1 MRPAGP
7 AEKRVRPGFPLT
19 FAYNL
24 PYEHKVR
31 PGQAAKKT
39 GFLLSRRQPLRIF
52 VGQTQRLLLNM
63 WLTIIL
69 WAVATIYLCIVL
81 STVMVVVLENRQP
94 VKTIAWTLVLV
105 TLPVLGLV
113 FFYFFGQNIRKDR
126 IINRNAPGYHRRRQL
141 AAAIHRSAT
150 GIPAHYAPVVHLF
163 ERLNMALPFGGN
175 HIDLYTDGA
184 TFTLALLK
192 AIGSARHHIHLQSY
206 IIDDDCVGRLVAD
219 ALIDKAREGVEVR
232 LIYDDVGCWN
242 VPARFFERLAQGGVE
257 ARSFLPVRFPSLTH
271 KVNYRNHRKV
281 CVVDGRVGFVGGMNL
296 ARRYVRGVGGAE
308 WRDLH
313 LRLTGPAVSGL
324 QHTFLTDWFFV
335 AHSLLADSAYYP
347 LAEQPPAGE
356 GDVVQIVTTDPGDR
370 WPDIMYGLT
379 WIIQNA
385 RRYLYIQTPYFMP
398 TEPVLQALQTA
409 ALAGVDVRL
418 MVPLKP
424 DGFWL
429 RWANDSYF
437 TDVLS
442 AGIRVFTYTPGFLH
456 SKALVVDDSWS
467 TVGSTNMDF
476 RSFENNFEAN
486 AFIYGRASA
495 LRVKAVFEEDL
506 AHCTEVFLDEWRRRP
521 IRRRLLE
528 SFTRIFSPLL

>member
-1 MRPAGP
+1 
-7 AEKRVRPGFPLT
+7 
-19 FAYNL
+19 
-24 PYEHKVR
+24 
-31 PGQAAKKT
+31 
-39 GFLLSRRQPLRIF
+39 
-52 VGQTQRLLLNM
+52 M

-69 WAVATIYLCIVL
+69 WAVAAIYLCIVL

-105 TLPVLGLV
+105 TLPVVGLV

-126 IINRNAPGYHRRRQL
+126 IINRNAPGFHRRRQL

-184 TFTLALLK
+184 AFTLALLK

-296 ARRYVRGVGGAE
+296 ARRYVRGVGGTE

-324 QHTFLTDWFFV
+324 QHTFLTDWYFV

-347 LAEQPPAGE
+347 LADQPPAGE
-356 GDVVQIVTTDPGDR
+356 GDVVQIVTTDPGVR

-385 RRYLYIQTPYFMP
+385 RRYLYTLLHAHRARP
-398 TEPVLQALQTA
+398 AS
-409 ALAGVDVRL
+409 LADRRPRRGRR
-418 MVPLKP
+418 PP
-424 DGFWL
+424 DG
-429 RWANDSYF
+429 
-437 TDVLS
+437 
-442 AGIRVFTYTPGFLH
+442 
-456 SKALVVDDSWS
+456 AL
-467 TVGSTNMDF
+467 
-476 RSFENNFEAN
+476 EA
-486 AFIYGRASA
+486 
-495 LRVKAVFEEDL
+495 
-506 AHCTEVFLDEWRRRP
+506 
-521 IRRRLLE
+521 RRLLAPLGQRLLLHRRPFGRHPRLHLRPGLPPLQGARGRRQLVDRGLHQHGLPE
-528 SFTRIFSPLL
+528 LREQLRGQRLHLRPRLRAQGQGRLRGGPRALHRSVPRRVAPTAHPPPPARIVHPHPLAPALRGTPTGPPGARGRRSCDRAP